1 MCFQKAN
8 FSSEFTFKLQKM
20 NSYSDFWIRV

>member
-8 FSSEFTFKLQKM
+8 FSSEFTFKLQEM
-20 NSYSDFWIRV
+20 NSWFDFWLRI